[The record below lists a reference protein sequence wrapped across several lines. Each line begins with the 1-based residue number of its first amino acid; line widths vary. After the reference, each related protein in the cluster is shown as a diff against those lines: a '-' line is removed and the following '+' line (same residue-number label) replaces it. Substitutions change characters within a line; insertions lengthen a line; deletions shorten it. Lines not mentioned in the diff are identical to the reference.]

1 VNRSPQAGPAGRRA
15 GTPGARRLRRLSLGT
30 PALAA
35 VACGVLVAAC
45 AGSGGAGTG
54 HAAGPSSPATSSP
67 ATGSASPRPSPPVRL
82 PVGKL
87 SSYGVAEQ
95 SLTIVNRSHPRLGP
109 RVIPTLVRYP
119 VIPAAAASGRLARGL
134 FPLVVFA
141 PGYRQCDR
149 SYRFLLH
156 EWASAGY
163 VVAAVEF
170 PRTNCHVSA
179 PDESDLVNQPGDVSS
194 VIRQLVAVS
203 GRPHGPLAGLVNPAE
218 IGVAGHSD
226 GGDTVAAIAANTC
239 CRDHRVAAAVVLS
252 GAEWAP
258 MPGRYFARPAPPM
271 LFVQGT
277 DDAWNPP
284 EASMQ
289 LYRADTVGPRYYLDL
304 FGANHFTPYEGSGAP
319 EPIVARV
326 TIDFLNRYLVG
337 QRPAAAA
344 MRRAGQVTGVATL
357 ATGGHLPR
365 RNGD

>member
-1 VNRSPQAGPAGRRA
+1 VGLVAPV
-15 GTPGARRLRRLSLGT
+15 LV
-30 PALAA
+30 ALATA
-35 VACGVLVAAC
+35 VSVAAC
-45 AGSGGAGTG
+45 AGSGGTGGAGVG
-54 HAAGPSSPATSSP
+54 PAAAPSSPATR
-67 ATGSASPRPSPPVRL
+67 SASPRPSPPVRL

-87 SSYGVAEQ
+87 SSYSVARQ
-95 SLTIVNRSHPRLGP
+95 SLTIVDRSRPRLGP
-109 RVIPTLVRYP
+109 RVIPAVVRYP

-141 PGYRQCDR
+141 PGYRQCDG
-149 SYRFLLH
+149 SYRFLLRQ
-156 EWASAGY
+156 WASAGY

-170 PRTNCHVSA
+170 PRTNCDVSA
-179 PDESDLVNQPGDVSS
+179 PDESDLVNQPADVSS
-194 VIRQLVAVS
+194 VIRQLVAIS
-203 GRPHGPLAGLVNPAE
+203 RRAHGPLAGLVNPAE

-239 CRDHRVAAAVVLS
+239 CRDHRVTAVVVLS
-252 GAEWAP
+252 GAEWPP

-289 LYRADTVGPRYYLDL
+289 LYQADTVGPRYYLDL

-326 TIDFLNRYLVG
+326 TTDFLDRYLAG
-337 QRPAAAA
+337 QHPAAAA
-344 MRRAGQVTGVATL
+344 MRRAGQVTGVAAL
-357 ATGGHLPR
+357 GTGGHLPR
-365 RNGD
+365 NEG

>member
-1 VNRSPQAGPAGRRA
+1 VNQSSQAGPPGPGRRGA
-15 GTPGARRLRRLSLGT
+15 GIPGARRRPRASLRAA
-30 PALAA
+30 ALAA
-35 VACGVLVAAC
+35 LATGVLVAAC
-45 AGSGGAGTG
+45 AGSGGAGAG
-54 HAAGPSSPATSSP
+54 HAAAPSGPATP
-67 ATGSASPRPSPPVRL
+67 SASPRPSPPVRL

-87 SSYGVAEQ
+87 GRYAVAEQ
-95 SLTIVNRSHPRLGP
+95 SLTIVDRSRPRLGP
-109 RVIPTLVRYP
+109 RVIPTVVRYP
-119 VIPAAAASGRLARGL
+119 VIPAAAASATPARGL

-163 VVAAVEF
+163 VIAAVEF

-179 PDESDLVNQPGDVSS
+179 PDESDLVNQPGDVSG
-194 VIRQLVAVS
+194 VIGQLVAIS
-203 GRPHGPLAGLVNPAE
+203 HRPHGPLAGLVNPAQ

-226 GGDTVAAIAANTC
+226 GGDTAAAVAANTC
-239 CRDHRVAAAVVLS
+239 CRDHRVAAAVVLV
-252 GAEWAP
+252 GAEWPP

-277 DDAWNPP
+277 DDTWNPP
-284 EASMQ
+284 ETSKQ
-289 LYRADTVGPRYYLDL
+289 LYRADTTGPRYYLDL
-304 FGANHFTPYEGSGAP
+304 FGADHFTPYEGRSAP

-326 TIDFLNRYLVG
+326 TTDFLNRYLAG

-344 MRRAGQVTGVATL
+344 MRRAGQVAGVAAL

-365 RNGD
+365 RNEG

>member
-1 VNRSPQAGPAGRRA
+1 VS
-15 GTPGARRLRRLSLGT
+15 PGA

-35 VACGVLVAAC
+35 LATAVLVAAC
-45 AGSGGAGTG
+45 AGSGAGTG
-54 HAAGPSSPATSSP
+54 HAAAPSSP
-67 ATGSASPRPSPPVRL
+67 ATGSASPSPRPSPPVRL

-87 SSYGVAEQ
+87 GSYAVAQ
-95 SLTIVNRSHPRLGP
+95 HSLTIVDRSRPRLGP
-109 RVIPTLVRYP
+109 RVIPTVVRYP

-141 PGYRQCDR
+141 PGYRQCDG

-170 PRTNCHVSA
+170 PRTNCDVSA
-179 PDESDLVNQPGDVSS
+179 PDESDLVNQPGDVSG
-194 VIRQLVAVS
+194 VIRQLVAIS
-203 GRPHGPLAGLVNPAE
+203 RRPHGPLAGLVNPAE

-252 GAEWAP
+252 GAEWPP

-277 DDAWNPP
+277 DDTWNPP
-284 EASMQ
+284 EASMR
-289 LYRADTVGPRYYLDL
+289 LYQADTAGPRYYLDL
-304 FGANHFTPYEGSGAP
+304 FGADHFTPYEGSGTP

-326 TIDFLNRYLVG
+326 TTDFLDRYLAG
-337 QRPAAAA
+337 QHPAAAA
-344 MRRAGQVTGVATL
+344 MRRAGQVTGVAAL
-357 ATGGHLPR
+357 GTGGHLPR
-365 RNGD
+365 QNEG